1 MEHFPYR
8 LTREQSDAF
17 VARIERSFEER
28 GHGLWAV
35 EVVGGA
41 PFIGFVG
48 LAYHDFP
55 AHFTP
60 AVEVGWRLARGHWG
74 RGYATEAAR
83 ASLRFGFDELGLDE
97 IVSMTYRGNLRS
109 IAVMERIGMTRDPAD
124 DFEHPNLP
132 PGHRV
137 RPHVLY
143 RAQRRE

>member
-1 MEHFPYR
+1 MEHFPYA
-8 LTREQSDAF
+8 LTRDQSDAF
-17 VARIERSFEER
+17 IDRIERSFEQR

-41 PFIGFVG
+41 PFVGFVG

-60 AVEVGWRLARGHWG
+60 AVEVGWRLAREHWG
-74 RGYATEAAR
+74 HGYASEGAR
-83 ASLRFGFDELGLDE
+83 AALNFGFHELGLAE

-109 IAVMERIGMTRDPAD
+109 IAVMERIGMSRDPED

-132 PGHRV
+132 PGHRL

-143 RAQRRE
+143 RAQRE